1 MHLNVDTQTK
11 QSQVIFAC
19 RHLFRAKLLIA
30 SVASQWGSYLS
41 AGRHAYPKIWEAL
54 APT

>member
-11 QSQVIFAC
+11 GP
-19 RHLFRAKLLIA
+19 LFRAKLLIA

>member
-1 MHLNVDTQTK
+1 MHLNVDTKTK
-11 QSQVIFAC
+11 KSQVTFAY

-41 AGRHAYPKIWEAL
+41 AGRHAYPKTWEAL